1 MKPSHKSVA
10 VAIAAVIG
18 FALLLNAAGSSGTNL
33 KAKSV
38 WVYPFESGQNGS
50 LQDVT
55 ILEKTPTA
63 IKFRFGDRVIE
74 HCGHYTV
81 EN

>member
-1 MKPSHKSVA
+1 MKPVHKSAA
-10 VAIAAVIG
+10 VAFATVIG
-18 FALLLNAAGSSGTNL
+18 FALLLNASGASDTNL

-38 WVYPFESGQNGS
+38 WVYPFEAGPNGNFT
-50 LQDVT
+50 DVT
-55 ILEKTPTA
+55 ILEKTPAA
-63 IKFRFGDRVIE
+63 IKFRFGERVIE

>member
-1 MKPSHKSVA
+1 MKPINKSVA
-10 VAIAAVIG
+10 VAFATVIG
-18 FALLLNAAGSSGTNL
+18 FALLLNAAGSSGTSL

-38 WVYPFESGQNGS
+38 WVYPFGTGQNGNF
-50 LQDVT
+50 QDVT

>member
-1 MKPSHKSVA
+1 MKPSHKSAAVA
-10 VAIAAVIG
+10 VAAVIG

-33 KAKSV
+33 KAKSI
-38 WVYPFESGQNGS
+38 WVYPFESGQSGS
-50 LQDVT
+50 FQDVT
-55 ILEKTPTA
+55 ILEKTSTG
-63 IKFRFGDRVIE
+63 IKFRCGEKVIE